1 MSTAAQPNPLLTL
14 LDLVP
19 SPLLLFSPDGRV
31 AFTNRTAKAMGA
43 RPALSLPGDP
53 VVRALVRDIGQGHMA
68 VDRVIEVEVN
78 SDDGVARLR
87 CECAPKPIAGLVAMA
102 VSLVEKPTA
111 AASGPAGEPPAP
123 KTERLTLQ
131 QIMEL
136 LREELMGAM
145 DGVIAALPQAPE
157 PVLTLRER
165 VERLTDMVNVFGED
179 VLIGDERMLMP
190 EMVRGT
196 CAELA
201 NLARDRAVD
210 FIFEGEKEDLPPVYG
225 SRKLIRRALYE
236 CLRNAVDHIRPANA
250 TAPRSAVRI
259 SFLPTGSHLML
270 SIRNMGVLTAPVL
283 NRYAGA
289 IFRADQHTEAKGTP
303 TSSTLRIGLPLTQR
317 IMQLHGGRLKIEDVD
332 DEIDVTLELPTG
344 APLKN
349 TQHLDMLQAQIYAE
363 DLSKLLARSRG
374 RKNPS

>member
-53 VVRALVRDIGQGHMA
+53 VVRALVRDIGQGQMA

-196 CAELA
+196 CSQISP
-201 NLARDRAVD
+201 VTTTPS
-210 FIFEGEKEDLPPVYG
+210 ISVLPMP
-225 SRKLIRRALYE
+225 
-236 CLRNAVDHIRPANA
+236 
-250 TAPRSAVRI
+250 
-259 SFLPTGSHLML
+259 
-270 SIRNMGVLTAPVL
+270 NM
-283 NRYAGA
+283 
-289 IFRADQHTEAKGTP
+289 
-303 TSSTLRIGLPLTQR
+303 
-317 IMQLHGGRLKIEDVD
+317 
-332 DEIDVTLELPTG
+332 
-344 APLKN
+344 
-349 TQHLDMLQAQIYAE
+349 
-363 DLSKLLARSRG
+363 
-374 RKNPS
+374 